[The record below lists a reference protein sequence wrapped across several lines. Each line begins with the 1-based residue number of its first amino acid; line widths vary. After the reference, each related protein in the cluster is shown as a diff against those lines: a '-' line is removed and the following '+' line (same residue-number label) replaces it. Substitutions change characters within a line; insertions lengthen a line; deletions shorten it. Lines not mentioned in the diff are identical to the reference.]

1 MICQKR
7 LVRVKEN
14 AAFILNQICFIFT
27 LQEFNKYYYRLSEME
42 SFSLTYSRMVVS
54 SSAYRES
61 SGSNQLSVMETSNIN
76 KNKPS
81 AQIYRTIEQS
91 FKKELQQ
98 KIQADN
104 RPPCQIF
111 DGIDKESDAVFEE
124 SSTEYNIKQIFNYR
138 LNNDSNSLDPY
149 TEILCSVIE
158 QKKILTTLQMKASHS
173 FKKLHFALPKNLQ
186 WFYSWIKQQKIWNA
200 FLYKVSIK

>member
-1 MICQKR
+1 
-7 LVRVKEN
+7 
-14 AAFILNQICFIFT
+14 
-27 LQEFNKYYYRLSEME
+27 ME

-81 AQIYRTIEQS
+81 AQICRTIEQS

-104 RPPCQIF
+104 RPPC
-111 DGIDKESDAVFEE
+111 
-124 SSTEYNIKQIFNYR
+124 
-138 LNNDSNSLDPY
+138 
-149 TEILCSVIE
+149 
-158 QKKILTTLQMKASHS
+158 
-173 FKKLHFALPKNLQ
+173 
-186 WFYSWIKQQKIWNA
+186 
-200 FLYKVSIK
+200 

>member
-1 MICQKR
+1 
-7 LVRVKEN
+7 
-14 AAFILNQICFIFT
+14 
-27 LQEFNKYYYRLSEME
+27 ME

-76 KNKPS
+76 KNKSS
-81 AQIYRTIEQS
+81 AQICRTIEQS
-91 FKKELQQ
+91 FRKELQQ

-158 QKKILTTLQMKASHS
+158 QKKIFDDVTDESQPFIQEITFRSAKKPSVILFLNQTTKDMERFFVQG
-173 FKKLHFALPKNLQ
+173 
-186 WFYSWIKQQKIWNA
+186 
-200 FLYKVSIK
+200 